1 MKVNRRMGDG
11 TISIPGRARDDSF
24 EEEEEVEIVGWVVVS
39 LVFLEFKFNLKQFG
53 GIKEKL

>member
-24 EEEEEVEIVGWVVVS
+24 EEEEEVEIVEWVVVS
-39 LVFLEFKFNLKQFG
+39 LVLLEDKLSLKQFG
-53 GIKEKL
+53 VFKKKL